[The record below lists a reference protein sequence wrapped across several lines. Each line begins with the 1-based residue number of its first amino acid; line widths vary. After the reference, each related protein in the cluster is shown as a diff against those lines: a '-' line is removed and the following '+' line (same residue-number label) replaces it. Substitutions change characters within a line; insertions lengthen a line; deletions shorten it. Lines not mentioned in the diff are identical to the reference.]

1 MIILY
6 NFIEVINDKDMK
18 NNSDIT
24 VWPFVVAIVVVI
36 YVAVDDAL
44 SKESASDHRKILK
57 THIKYSITA

>member
-6 NFIEVINDKDMK
+6 NFIKVINDKDMK

-44 SKESASDHRKILK
+44 SKESASDHRKTLK